1 MKFLFK
7 LNQNQKY
14 YLHYLI
20 ISIILCAAIFANEFH
35 LPQKYV
41 IHIINFHFILILNY
55 KIIFFIIKNVRN
67 RRNACEYE
75 EEVNAK
81 KYEETGKGIKD
92 YQKFFNS
99 YDFDTSVRSYHSQ
112 DSDNLDLQ
120 EQNMEHFYQQQ

>member
-1 MKFLFK
+1 MSGTEEMLD
-7 LNQNQKY
+7 
-14 YLHYLI
+14 
-20 ISIILCAAIFANEFH
+20 
-35 LPQKYV
+35 
-41 IHIINFHFILILNY
+41 
-55 KIIFFIIKNVRN
+55 
-67 RRNACEYE
+67 EYE

-81 KYEETGKGIKD
+81 KYEEIGKGIKD

>member
-1 MKFLFK
+1 MSGTEEMLD
-7 LNQNQKY
+7 
-14 YLHYLI
+14 
-20 ISIILCAAIFANEFH
+20 E
-35 LPQKYV
+35 
-41 IHIINFHFILILNY
+41 Y
-55 KIIFFIIKNVRN
+55 K
-67 RRNACEYE
+67 

-92 YQKFFNS
+92 YQNFFNS